1 MGDRKRRGAFT
12 LIELLVVIA
21 IIAVLIGLLL
31 PAVQKV
37 RLAALS
43 TQDRNNLKQI
53 GLALAMYCDDN
64 GGYFPYN
71 THGDDGTGRNDP
83 TLSLL
88 TTLSPYIEN
97 VEKIRVCPA
106 DPRMDERLAYRD
118 GNLIDRSSS
127 YIMNQY
133 LGRTVDRVTFPDAL
147 LIQWGFALRLQDV
160 SATSRTISFFTASD
174 QMGLYPPYRYDHADS
189 YEWFLPP
196 PGQHTTWQVIL
207 GYTGLN
213 GIQPDRFGGTDGRI
227 QTDPHTSGYA
237 NYLYLDGHVESIPA
251 SQIKEW
257 ADTGFNFAK
266 PQQ

>member
-1 MGDRKRRGAFT
+1 MGDRTRRGAFT

-21 IIAVLIGLLL
+21 IIGVLIGLLL

-64 GGYFPYN
+64 DGYFPYN
-71 THGDDGTGRNDP
+71 THGDDGIGNRDP
-83 TLSLL
+83 TYSWI

-97 VEKIRVCPA
+97 VEKIRVCPV
-106 DPRMDERLAYRD
+106 DPRIDERLAYRD
-118 GNLIDRSSS
+118 ANQVDRSSS
-127 YIMNQY
+127 YIVNQY
-133 LGRTVDRVTFPDAL
+133 LGRTVDRVDFPDSW
-147 LIQWGFALRLQDV
+147 LIANGNVLRIQAV
-160 SATSRTISFFTASD
+160 SATSRTISFLTGSD
-174 QMGLYPPYRYDHADS
+174 LLGLYPPYKYDHADS
-189 YEWFLPP
+189 WSWFLPS
-196 PGQHTTWQVIL
+196 GQYSSWENLL
-207 GYTGLN
+207 GYSSFN

-227 QTDPHTSGYA
+227 KTDPHTSGYA

-257 ADTGFNFAK
+257 ADSGFNFAK
-266 PQQ
+266 PPP